1 MSGLDQGYALV
12 KKSLGGKMSKQDKFG
27 FIFSNENSVIRVA
40 ATANITSWLV
50 LLVFIATFLSN
61 FWPLFDGTVPF
72 SELLKQPSSLVNM
85 FYLLIMGVVYFSI
98 LQGVS
103 RLLHLGLDI
112 YYSLYPDQDEDKEE

>member
-1 MSGLDQGYALV
+1 
-12 KKSLGGKMSKQDKFG
+12 MSKQDKFG
-27 FIFSNENSVIRVA
+27 FIFSNENSIIRVA

-112 YYSLYPDQDEDKEE
+112 YYSLYPDEDEDKEE